1 MQVRFWGTR
10 GSIATPGPGTNH
22 FGGNTSC
29 VELTTS
35 EGHLLLFDCGT
46 GARLLGAEL
55 SSKGKPVNASI
66 LFGHTHWDHIQGF
79 PFFAPAFMPGN
90 KIDVYA
96 PEGGQRT
103 LQDVL
108 AGQMEFTYF
117 PVELNQ
123 LPATISYNVLAEG
136 VYKIGGLSVTTQ
148 YLNHPAVTLGYRVE
162 YNGAVIVYM
171 TDHEPFADKL
181 WDNGATPGSIEA
193 LVHEGDR
200 RHARFMVGADLVIH
214 DAQYTPEE
222 YPAKKNWGHS
232 TYEYVVELAAAAGVR
247 QLALT
252 HHDPTHD
259 DAFIAELEQRA
270 RSLAE
275 QRGASLDILCAY
287 EGCTLRVEPRPSR
300 DRFDPTISGSNM
312 VRPRTLRVLV
322 VDDND
327 DLRMLTKDALQR
339 EHYNVIEAG
348 GGAEALRLIEEQS
361 PDLVM
366 LDLVMPDP
374 DGLAVLRM
382 LRAKPETAQ
391 LPVILLT
398 GLDDANSIKEG
409 FEAGATDYLAK
420 PFSRPQLYARIRA
433 CLTRV
438 VKQ

>member
-181 WDNGATPGSIEA
+181 WDNGARPGSIDA

-287 EGCTLRVEPRPSR
+287 EGCALQVEPRPSR

-327 DLRMLTKDALQR
+327 DLRALTKDALQR